1 VVMARILIC
10 DEDAEARGALAGML
24 VEFGHQVL
32 QAESGDLAI
41 EAVQTQ
47 HPTILFIEPDLGERD
62 GVDVLKSL
70 RQRGYELPVFFV
82 AAKLKSSL
90 VAEAMQHGLKD
101 FMLKPVDSTQLEKK
115 LNEALENLPESVQA
129 HAAAV
134 HEPERRWL
142 VVSASERISQALVTE
157 VGDDIALQQIEDLD
171 ELTGSNDDRP
181 VDCVVVDAPRGA
193 KLDVLVAG
201 LKEHLPDASLIAVY
215 PHRTPLPAARAWEQ
229 GFHLG
234 VTPPFTA
241 PKIATFVGAKATET
255 SVLVGDALIQ
265 PHPPVEDGD
274 GLDDYFT
281 GVQSTLLSAVED
293 LGAACAEYCIL
304 DLRWLPQ
311 VSASQSMIVEA
322 ANQAMQYGVDVV
334 AVGGADVQAY
344 FQATEVTRWV
354 EDLSE
359 WLT

>member
-1 VVMARILIC
+1 MARILIC
-10 DEDAEARGALAGML
+10 DEDAEARGSLAGIL
-24 VEFGHQVL
+24 VELGHQVL
-32 QAESGDLAI
+32 QAENGDLAI
-41 EAVQTQ
+41 EVVQTQ
-47 HPTILFIEPDLGERD
+47 HPTVLFIEPDLGERD

-82 AAKLKSSL
+82 AAKLKSAL

-101 FMLKPVDSTQLEKK
+101 FMLKPIDQSQLEKK
-115 LNEALENLPESVQA
+115 LNEALENLPESVQE
-129 HAAAV
+129 HAAKA
-134 HEPERRWL
+134 HEPARRWL

-157 VGDDIALQQIEDLD
+157 VGDDIALQQIEDLE
-171 ELTGSNDDRP
+171 ELSGLNDDRP

-201 LKEHLPDASLIAVY
+201 LKDHLPDASFIAVY

-241 PKIATFVGAKATET
+241 PKIGTFVGAKDVET
-255 SVLVGDALIQ
+255 SVLVGDTLIQ
-265 PHPPVEDGD
+265 PHPPGDEDD
-274 GLDDYFT
+274 GLDDYLT
-281 GVQSTLLSAVED
+281 SVQSTLLSAVED

-304 DLRWLPQ
+304 DLRWLPHRT
-311 VSASQSMIVEA
+311 ASQSMVAEA

-334 AVGGADVQAY
+334 GVGGAEVQAY

>member
-1 VVMARILIC
+1 MARILIC
-10 DEDAEARGALAGML
+10 DQDSEARGALAGVM
-24 VEFGHQVL
+24 VELGHQVL
-32 QAESGDLAI
+32 QAETGDQAI

-47 HPTILFIEPDLGERD
+47 QPTVLFIEPELEQRD
-62 GVDVLKSL
+62 GVDVLKAL

-90 VAEAMQHGLKD
+90 VAEAMQHGLRD
-101 FMLKPVDSTQLEKK
+101 FMLKPVDPAQLEKK
-115 LNEALENLPESVQA
+115 LNEALEDLPESVQE

-134 HEPERRWL
+134 HQPTRRWL

-157 VGDDIALQQIEDLD
+157 IGDDISLQQVEDLD
-171 ELTGSNDDRP
+171 ELAGLNDDRL
-181 VDCVVVDAPRGA
+181 VECVVVDAPRGA
-193 KLDVLVAG
+193 KLDILVAG
-201 LKEHLPDASLIAVY
+201 LKENLPDASLIAVY

-241 PKIATFVGAKATET
+241 PKVGSFVDAKNVET
-255 SVLVGDALIQ
+255 SVLVGDTLVQ
-265 PHPPVEDGD
+265 PHPPAEGDGD
-274 GLDDYFT
+274 LDDYLT
-281 GVQSTLLSAVED
+281 SVQSTLLSAVES

-304 DLRWLPQ
+304 DLRWLPHRH
-311 VSASQSMIVEA
+311 ASQSMVVEA
-322 ANQAMQYGVDVV
+322 ARQAMQYGVDVV
-334 AVGGADVQAY
+334 AVGGTDVQNY
-344 FQATEVTRWV
+344 FEAAEVTRWV